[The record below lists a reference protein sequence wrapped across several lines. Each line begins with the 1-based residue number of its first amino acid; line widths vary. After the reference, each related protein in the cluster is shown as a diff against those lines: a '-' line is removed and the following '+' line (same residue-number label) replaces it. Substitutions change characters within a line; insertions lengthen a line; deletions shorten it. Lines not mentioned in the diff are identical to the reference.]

1 MSTIKEL
8 TMKARRKNEPQEYEE
23 DNLTSYSQGK
33 EGERM
38 SEPNLIDLTND
49 DELMDRVLRKSAEMQ
64 NELLE
69 QAEEMEEE

>member
-1 MSTIKEL
+1 
-8 TMKARRKNEPQEYEE
+8 
-23 DNLTSYSQGK
+23 
-33 EGERM
+33 M

-69 QAEEMEEE
+69 QAEGEEKNEP